1 MKKTLVLV
9 LCLALALSAVSIAS
23 AEQVKV
29 LRYGTEAEPIG
40 FDPHTISAVASLR
53 IIGQVYNQLVDV
65 DEDLNVIP
73 ELATSWEQPDDKTY
87 IFHLAQ
93 NVKFHN
99 GRQMTAED
107 VKYSFERILDEN
119 TGALGNSS
127 SYAGDIDLIEIVDEF
142 TVKMTLKNV
151 NAPFLSNLSS
161 TYCSIVARE
170 VVEENGDLLRTDA
183 GTGPYTLGE
192 WVPDNHVTVNAFA
205 DHFDEAQK
213 ATFDAIE
220 FYVMT
225 DASARLAALRTES
238 VDLIYADT
246 SMLDLIEKDLNI
258 QTISY
263 QSRSY
268 AGIFMN
274 VARPPFDNVR
284 VRRAVNLAM
293 NRDEIITFAYNGTA
307 AVAGF
312 VPASLGH
319 WAVDVT
325 ENEYYTQNIEKA
337 KMLMAEAGYA
347 NGFECTLTVGLLD
360 SLRDMGSVVQQQLE
374 AIGIKADVQNKEN
387 AQYVADW
394 SAHDFDM
401 MACQNG
407 AGSDPSRGVAFFFS
421 TNGSANIQSYS
432 NARVDEL
439 CALGSATTDVEARE
453 AYYKEAIN
461 IILDECAVA
470 IVANPTEY
478 YLAHTGLKGFEPNA
492 SNPNNFAG
500 VTLEKE

>member
-1 MKKTLVLV
+1 MKKTFALL
-9 LCLALALSAVSIAS
+9 LCLMLTLSAVSCAS

-29 LRYGTEAEPIG
+29 LRYGTDAEPIG
-40 FDPHTISAVASLR
+40 FDPHTISAVSSLR
-53 IIGQVYNQLVDV
+53 VIEQVYNQLVDV
-65 DEDLNVIP
+65 DENLNVIP
-73 ELATSWEQPDDKTY
+73 ELASSWEQPDDLTY
-87 IFHLAQ
+87 IFRLNE
-93 NVKFHN
+93 NVRFHN

-107 VKYSFERILDEN
+107 VKYSFERILDPD
-119 TGALGNSS
+119 TGALGSSS
-127 SYAGDIDLIEIVDEF
+127 SYAGDIDTIEVVDSF
-142 TVKMTLKNV
+142 TVKFTLKKV
-151 NAPFLSNLSS
+151 NAPFLSNLASS
-161 TYCSIVARE
+161 YCSIVARE
-170 VVEENGDLLRTDA
+170 VVEENGDLLRADG

-205 DHFDEAQK
+205 EHFSEENK
-213 ATFDAIE
+213 ATFDVIE

-246 SMLDLIEKDLNI
+246 SMLDLIANDANI

-263 QSRSY
+263 QSRNY

-274 VARPPFDNVR
+274 VTRKPFDDIR
-284 VRRAVNLAM
+284 VRRAINLAL
-293 NRDEIITFAYNGTA
+293 NREEIIEFAYNGTA
-307 AVAGF
+307 SVSGF
-312 VPASLGH
+312 VPASMGH

-337 KMLMAEAGYA
+337 KALLAEAGYP

-360 SLRDMGSVVQQQLE
+360 SLRDMGAVVQQQLE
-374 AIGIKADVQNKEN
+374 AIGIRVDVQNKEN

-394 SAHDFDM
+394 SAHDFDL

-421 TNGSANIQSYS
+421 TTGSANIQGYS

-439 CALGSATTDVEARE
+439 CVLGSGTTDTATRE
-453 AYYKEAIN
+453 AYYKEAIG

-470 IVANPTEY
+470 IVACPTEY
-478 YLAHTGLKGFEPNA
+478 YLANVGLKGFAPNA
-492 SNPNNFAG
+492 SKGNSFAG
-500 VTLEKE
+500 VTLEK